1 MPTIDSFEPTQTASD
16 LILELRPFDML
27 ENRRGTTGAAPLRAG
42 LEADDDGDGDGNGNG
57 GPGPAPTPGLDLRV
71 LADEE
76 SDPED
81 PIHPTWDILFTVLE
95 EKAVELQ
102 GSTGSF
108 TDVELVGRLSAFL
121 DTLLTH
127 RERYVAS
134 LADETEDLTADAA
147 LAVLRRKLV
156 APNAAVDFRSLAEDD
171 LSAAFRAMLKGAYGR
186 DVSRIDDIGQG
197 GEDIDPFRLERIAVL
212 DGMFEWA
219 NRNLADLLT
228 RVFQYSDAESLLQA
242 LIGSVESLG
251 LDWRFQIIGLWMRK
265 VSHKGD
271 RDFLNQRPEDA
282 RAEFARVAV
291 IEEDGTVLPGPEVAA
306 LSAYYDDPKTKIANI
321 LAARQDDDGGLLDD
335 DGENR
340 FGFSAQA
347 VSAIQLIAARLALV
361 NGGIEPVAPIWRFD
375 YLYQL
380 STFFAQQAQQAEQ
393 RYIQFEERRSSS
405 SITRQQLIDAVSA
418 ARNELSIAEQR
429 IREQQSAVDVARE
442 RVRMA
447 ADRREGLSEEY
458 WEYISS
464 SSSAIQYQAIAASLG
479 GGSSGVFSDINHH
492 IERIRRTG
500 QTYGERGLLIGAS
513 TYLAGMEMRDVELQ
527 RMRNARNLAENEENL
542 ARKQLK
548 QERTRLESAQR
559 LRSAVRSRYDEARA
573 LAQRYQDQDLTPEAY
588 NRLAQLMKRVSAG
601 YLNMAYEVSYLAE
614 QGFNYEF
621 RSALSVITAPDS
633 TSSPTDGLL
642 QSEILRNQ
650 LASFKLSEVYLGGE
664 ERSIV
669 TWELKPHEL
678 FPASYFDAINN
689 KKPFTFVL
697 DYSILDKKFPGL
709 VDVRIENL
717 LVKVTNGRSIRLT
730 NGFFAQIRGKKPN
743 DIISRVQNATD
754 SIDSAKS
761 SVMERTQAAL
771 QDQDARKRR
780 PFEDTSPFCA
790 WSLELIDD
798 REPTRTITTLVFT
811 LSGTFSQEVFDDVMA
826 SRQTE
831 ERVLPIALDDLDA
844 TATESLRAGNTLRV
858 SLPFSIPSDDGGDP
872 IQLFPAEE
880 GIFPL
885 LTGVQ
890 AVVGLSDS
898 AASPTSLSAK
908 ITLPYSGAQLAPRTL
923 EAEGGVAWPD
933 EDIPDDQP
941 AVGDYEISLEGA
953 NLDKLNGAAL
963 LLRYKITALRDGYT
977 NRLVERAVIGSEVK
991 LKFSRGLLAGT
1002 WKVILNG
1009 DELGQ
1014 VIVSGDSTRLVWVEL
1029 SRIPSGSDWADAV
1042 FRNTDLAIDLS
1053 LRI

>member
-1 MPTIDSFEPTQTASD
+1 MPTIDSFKPTRTASD
-16 LILELRPFDML
+16 LILEVRPFEALVGAGGAPIASPLRTGL
-27 ENRRGTTGAAPLRAG
+27 ENGNDGDR
-42 LEADDDGDGDGNGNG
+42 DDDGDGVPTPA
-57 GPGPAPTPGLDLRV
+57 PGPDLRM

-76 SDPED
+76 SDPGD
-81 PIHPTWDILFTVLE
+81 PIHPTWDILFTALS
-95 EKAVELQ
+95 EKAAELQ
-102 GSTGSF
+102 RSPGSF
-108 TDVELVGRLSAFL
+108 TDVELVARLSAFL
-121 DTLLTH
+121 DTLLNH
-127 RERYVAS
+127 RDRYDAS
-134 LADETEDLTADAA
+134 LADESEDLTMGAA
-147 LAVLRRKLV
+147 LAALRTKLV
-156 APNAAVDFRSLAEDD
+156 APNAAVEFRSIGEAD
-171 LSAAFRAMLKGAYGR
+171 LSAEFRALLKGAYGR
-186 DVSRIDDIGQG
+186 DVGGIGDVG
-197 GEDIDPFRLERIAVL
+197 EDGEDIDPVRLERIALL
-212 DGMFEWA
+212 DGMFEWV

-228 RVFQYSDAESLLQA
+228 RVFQYADAESLLQA
-242 LIGSVESLG
+242 LIGSVENLG
-251 LDWRFQIIGLWMRK
+251 LDWRFQVIGLWMRK
-265 VSHKGD
+265 ISHQGD
-271 RDFLNQRPEDA
+271 RDFLNQRPEVA
-282 RAEFARVAV
+282 RDEFARVAV
-291 IEEDGTVLPGPEVAA
+291 IDEDGAVLPGPEVAA
-306 LSAYYDDPKTKIANI
+306 LSAYYDEPKAKITDI
-321 LAARQDDDGGLLDD
+321 LAARQEDDDGGLLDD
-335 DGENR
+335 NGENR
-340 FGFSAQA
+340 FEFSAQA

-405 SITRQQLIDAVSA
+405 AITRQQLLDAVSA

-429 IREQQSAVDVARE
+429 IREQESAVDVARE

-447 ADRREGLSEEY
+447 ADRRDGLSDEY

-464 SSSAIQYQAIAASLG
+464 SSMAIQYQAIAASLG

-500 QTYGERGLLIGAS
+500 QTRGPRGLLIGAS
-513 TYLAGMEMRDVELQ
+513 TYLAGMEMRDVELT
-527 RMRNARNLAENEENL
+527 RMRNAREQAENEENL

-548 QERTRLESAQR
+548 QEKTRLESARR
-559 LRSAVRSRYDEARA
+559 LRNAVRSRFDEARA
-573 LAQRYQDQDLTPEAY
+573 LAQRYQDQDLTPEVY

-601 YLNMAYEVSYLAE
+601 YLNMAYEVAFLAE

-669 TWELKPHEL
+669 TWEVKLSDL

-689 KKPFTFVL
+689 KKPFTFML
-697 DYSILDKKFPGL
+697 DYSMLDKKFPGL

-717 LVKVTNGRSIRLT
+717 LVKVSNGRSVRLT
-730 NGFFAQIRGKKPN
+730 NGFFAQIRGQKPN
-743 DIISRVQNATD
+743 DIISRIQNATE
-754 SIDSAKS
+754 SIDSAKN

-771 QDQDARKRR
+771 QNRDGRKRR
-780 PFEDTSPFCA
+780 PFEDSSPFCA

-826 SRQTE
+826 SRETE
-831 ERVLPIALDDLDA
+831 ERVLPVALDDLDPQ
-844 TATESLRAGNTLRV
+844 ATETLRAGNPV
-858 SLPFSIPSDDGGDP
+858 NISLPFSISSDDGGEP

-880 GIFPL
+880 GLFPL

-908 ITLPYSGAQLAPRTL
+908 VKLPFSEARLAPKTL

-941 AVGDYEISLEGA
+941 AVGDYEIGLEGA
-953 NLDKLNGAAL
+953 ALDKLSGAAL
-963 LLRYKITALRDGYT
+963 LLRYKVTTLRDGYT
-977 NRLVERAVIGSEVK
+977 NRLVERLVVGSEVK
-991 LKFSRGLLAGT
+991 LKFARALLAGT
-1002 WKVILNG
+1002 WKVLLDG
-1009 DELGQ
+1009 DELGE
-1014 VIVSGDSTRLVWVEL
+1014 VFVSGDARRLVWVQL
-1029 SRIPSGSDWADAV
+1029 TRIPSASDWADAV
-1042 FRNTDLAIDLS
+1042 FRNTDLAIDLK
-1053 LRI
+1053 LTI

>member
-1 MPTIDSFEPTQTASD
+1 
-16 LILELRPFDML
+16 
-27 ENRRGTTGAAPLRAG
+27 
-42 LEADDDGDGDGNGNG
+42 
-57 GPGPAPTPGLDLRV
+57 
-71 LADEE
+71 
-76 SDPED
+76 
-81 PIHPTWDILFTVLE
+81 
-95 EKAVELQ
+95 
-102 GSTGSF
+102 
-108 TDVELVGRLSAFL
+108 
-121 DTLLTH
+121 
-127 RERYVAS
+127 
-134 LADETEDLTADAA
+134 
-147 LAVLRRKLV
+147 
-156 APNAAVDFRSLAEDD
+156 
-171 LSAAFRAMLKGAYGR
+171 
-186 DVSRIDDIGQG
+186 
-197 GEDIDPFRLERIAVL
+197 
-212 DGMFEWA
+212 
-219 NRNLADLLT
+219 
-228 RVFQYSDAESLLQA
+228 
-242 LIGSVESLG
+242 
-251 LDWRFQIIGLWMRK
+251 
-265 VSHKGD
+265 
-271 RDFLNQRPEDA
+271 
-282 RAEFARVAV
+282 
-291 IEEDGTVLPGPEVAA
+291 
-306 LSAYYDDPKTKIANI
+306 
-321 LAARQDDDGGLLDD
+321 
-335 DGENR
+335 
-340 FGFSAQA
+340 
-347 VSAIQLIAARLALV
+347 
-361 NGGIEPVAPIWRFD
+361 
-375 YLYQL
+375 
-380 STFFAQQAQQAEQ
+380 
-393 RYIQFEERRSSS
+393 
-405 SITRQQLIDAVSA
+405 
-418 ARNELSIAEQR
+418 LSIAEQR

-844 TATESLRAGNTLRV
+844 TATES
-858 SLPFSIPSDDGGDP
+858 
-872 IQLFPAEE
+872 
-880 GIFPL
+880 
-885 LTGVQ
+885 
-890 AVVGLSDS
+890 
-898 AASPTSLSAK
+898 PTSLSAK